1 MYKRQLCNNGKYV
14 GAFYLAGY
22 SIELMLK
29 ARICEVFGVPGL
41 FDPSDTTMQSE
52 GISELKR
59 MVKTHNLRLL
69 LTVGGLRVKF
79 QADATTN
86 ENLFLAKSLLIEKWS
101 EQCRYERQGYVTPTE
116 VIDSITLLTAT
127 NGLLQWINN
136 N

>member
-1 MYKRQLCNNGKYV
+1 
-14 GAFYLAGY
+14 
-22 SIELMLK
+22 MLK

-86 ENLFLAKSLLIEKWS
+86 ENLFLAQS
-101 EQCRYERQGYVTPTE
+101 
-116 VIDSITLLTAT
+116 
-127 NGLLQWINN
+127 
-136 N
+136 